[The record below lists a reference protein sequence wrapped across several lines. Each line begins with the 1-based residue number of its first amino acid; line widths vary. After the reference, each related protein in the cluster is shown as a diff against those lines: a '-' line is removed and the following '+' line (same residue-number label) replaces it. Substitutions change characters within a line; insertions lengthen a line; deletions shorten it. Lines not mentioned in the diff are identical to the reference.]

1 MLYYLFNY
9 LDQLDFPGAGMF
21 KYVSFRSAL
30 ALILSLFI
38 STAIGRRII
47 DKLQLLQIGETV
59 RNLGLEGQMSKKG
72 TPTMGGIIIIIAIV
86 VPTLLCAK
94 LTNIYVIL
102 MLVTTIWLGALGFA
116 DDYIKVFRKNKEGMH
131 GKFKIIGQIGLGLIV
146 GLVLFMSPDVVI
158 KENMEVRHDNVI
170 EEVRFHTVEKKSTKT
185 TIPFVKNN
193 NFDYAQLV
201 NWAGE
206 YKEEAAWL
214 VFVLMVIFVVTAVSN
229 GANLTDGLDGL
240 AAGSSAIIGVALGIL
255 AYMSSHF
262 EFASFLNI
270 MFIPGAEELVVFA
283 AAFIGAT
290 VGFLWYNAY
299 PAQVF
304 MGDTGSLTLGG
315 IIAVFAIIIRKEL
328 LIPILCGIFLVE
340 NLSVL
345 MQTFYFKYTKKKY
358 GVEDY
363 VFVSKKNPEKP
374 MAYTTMTY
382 HLQKAIRDLDLRD
395 DKGRPFTPKT
405 HIFRHCYGVKLTEL
419 HIPDETI
426 AELLGHKNTDSVSY
440 YRKISNKVMA
450 KETRKS
456 REKMD
461 DILRDIINQW
471 DGYEVVE

>member
-116 DDYIKVFRKNKEGMH
+116 DDYI
-131 GKFKIIGQIGLGLIV
+131 
-146 GLVLFMSPDVVI
+146 
-158 KENMEVRHDNVI
+158 
-170 EEVRFHTVEKKSTKT
+170 
-185 TIPFVKNN
+185 N

-358 GVEDY
+358 GEGRRIFKMAPLHHHFQKPGNAGIQALIQKPFNVVPE
-363 VFVSKKNPEKP
+363 SKIVVRFWLIGIIL
-374 MAYTTMTY
+374 AV
-382 HLQKAIRDLDLRD
+382 I
-395 DKGRPFTPKT
+395 
-405 HIFRHCYGVKLTEL
+405 
-419 HIPDETI
+419 TI
-426 AELLGHKNTDSVSY
+426 VTL
-440 YRKISNKVMA
+440 
-450 KETRKS
+450 
-456 REKMD
+456 KM
-461 DILRDIINQW
+461 R
-471 DGYEVVE
+471 